1 MENRTHIYML
11 STRNL
16 LQTKDTETE
25 SKGMKKRY
33 AMQREMKR
41 RLGEQYLYQTRQTS
55 KHRLQQETK
64 KDSK

>member
-33 AMQREMKR
+33 AMQMEMKR
-41 RLGEQYLYQTRQTS
+41 KLGEQYLYQTR
-55 KHRLQQETK
+55 
-64 KDSK
+64 